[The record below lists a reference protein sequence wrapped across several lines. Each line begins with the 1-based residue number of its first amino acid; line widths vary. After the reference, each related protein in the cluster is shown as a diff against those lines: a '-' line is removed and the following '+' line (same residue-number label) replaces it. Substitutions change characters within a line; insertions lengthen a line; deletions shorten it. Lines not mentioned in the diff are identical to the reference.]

1 MIWRNLLCFVG
12 LAFVGWL
19 ADSGMTCPSSFAQAP
34 PRSVVDYYLALP
46 DKYAGEID
54 RAEREE
60 LISDDRARVIAK
72 DIPNGYLAVSGDAS
86 SPGLTVA
93 LFKKADGSYLV
104 GVTAYDETSED
115 FYCLSYH
122 DGNWQDVTAVTIPE
136 YSKRLRYELPRY
148 GTSIKVKSQAGK
160 VLYELTWHR
169 GKFTK
174 KVL

>member
-1 MIWRNLLCFVG
+1 MIWRIPLRVALLLF
-12 LAFVGWL
+12 AGWL
-19 ADSGMTCPSSFAQAP
+19 ASAGLTGPRSFAQAP
-34 PRSVVDYYLALP
+34 PRNVVDYYLALP

-122 DGNWQDVTAVTIPE
+122 DGNWQDVTAVT
-136 YSKRLRYELPRY
+136 
-148 GTSIKVKSQAGK
+148 
-160 VLYELTWHR
+160 
-169 GKFTK
+169 
-174 KVL
+174 